1 MTPIAR
7 AGSARVR
14 RGNARLPTP
23 SARWI
28 GQWWLWAPPVVVA
41 SSFVTGLI
49 VANTPRAR
57 EETQARQAIDAC
69 WSGFKTPPSQDSGEF
84 DPAVC
89 ERLEASFHARF
100 GRAR

>member
-1 MTPIAR
+1 MLPIAR
-7 AGSARVR
+7 AGSARTR
-14 RGNARLPTP
+14 RSRARLPTP

-57 EETQARQAIDAC
+57 EQELARQAIDAC
-69 WSGFKTPPSQDSGEF
+69 WNGFKTPPSADAERV
-84 DPAVC
+84 DPGTC
-89 ERLEASFHARF
+89 LRLEASYQQRF
-100 GRAR
+100 DATR

>member
-1 MTPIAR
+1 MLPIAR
-7 AGSARVR
+7 AATARPR
-14 RGNARLPTP
+14 RGSARLPTP

-57 EETQARQAIDAC
+57 EEAQARRAIDAC
-69 WSGFKTPPSQDSGEF
+69 WNGFKTRPSVPNTSF
-84 DPAVC
+84 DPAPC
-89 ERLEASFHARF
+89 QRLESSFEQRF
-100 GRAR
+100 GSAR

>member
-1 MTPIAR
+1 MLPIAR
-7 AGSARVR
+7 AGSARTR
-14 RGNARLPTP
+14 RSRARLPTP

-57 EETQARQAIDAC
+57 EEAQARQAIDAC
-69 WSGFKTPPSQDSGEF
+69 WNGFKTLPSAHSPSF
-84 DPAVC
+84 DPAAC
-89 ERLEASFHARF
+89 QRLESSYEQRF
-100 GRAR
+100 GGAR